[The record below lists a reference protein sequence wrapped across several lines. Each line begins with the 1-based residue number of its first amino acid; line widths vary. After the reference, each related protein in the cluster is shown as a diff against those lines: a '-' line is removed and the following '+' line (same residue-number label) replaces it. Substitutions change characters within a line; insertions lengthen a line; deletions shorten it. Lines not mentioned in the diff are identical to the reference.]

1 MKTKLLVTAF
11 TLLFSASAAN
21 AASEVFI
28 DQIARN
34 LDPVVTSQMVSISE
48 VSDMATRATGVLKS
62 IRNDVNPTSSSA
74 ALLVQT
80 GDEHQASI
88 NQVGPGNLGVVMQ
101 SDLMN
106 SAALVQTGSGNRAS
120 ISQSGYRN
128 FATVTQTGNNHAA
141 FVAQQGR
148 GNVAII
154 SQR

>member
-1 MKTKLLVTAF
+1 MKTTLLATAF

-28 DQIARN
+28 DQIGQN
-34 LDPVVTSQMVSISE
+34 LDPIVASQMVSIGD
-48 VSDMATRATGVLKS
+48 VADMATTATGMLKS
-62 IRNDVNPTSSSA
+62 IRNEVNPTSSSA

-80 GDEHQASI
+80 GDNHHASI
-88 NQVGPGNLGVVMQ
+88 NQAGPGNLGIVMQ
-101 SDLMN
+101 SGLMN
-106 SAALVQTGSGNRAS
+106 SAALVQTGSGNSAL

-128 FATVTQTGNNHAA
+128 FASVTQTGNNHSA